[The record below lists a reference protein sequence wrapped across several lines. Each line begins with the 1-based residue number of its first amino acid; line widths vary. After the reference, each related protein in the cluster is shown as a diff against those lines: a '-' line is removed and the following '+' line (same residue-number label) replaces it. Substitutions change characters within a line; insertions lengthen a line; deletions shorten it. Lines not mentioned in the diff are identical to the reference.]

1 MIKKPNKRSYI
12 YATLLLFT
20 GNVLSDEQY
29 QSSHARKF
37 LQNKR
42 RSSIFDSV
50 EADEN
55 EIGSVLNETTTPPPS
70 MPPAQ
75 AKTQTK
81 QALQNTQQQGID
93 QDINVLDQTGGP
105 GTQFGSA
112 TENSI
117 NRFIEDAIEGTTQET
132 PDTAEDLQTEQT
144 EEQET
149 TSEDQPEIATETFE
163 PEQRETPK
171 ETFDTVGEYPGE
183 KVAQQKNVF
192 DAFHEPKEIQL
203 RKEGEQRAQEN
214 ETDKEKKDS
223 DIAEDEL
230 IEFYFEDADIQNLL
244 TQIADIYNI
253 NFITDEIM
261 DPLGPGGKALKGN
274 KISFKTHKPL
284 SKKAA
289 WNLFLTFLDLAGFAL
304 VPEPDPGFYRVVTS
318 DRAQKSP
325 LPSYIGVEPETLPDN
340 DQVVRFVYFIEN
352 AEVNTIKDI
361 VNTLKSPNARALILQ
376 EIKALVITDKAY
388 NIKSLMQI
396 IKELDQISMPQS
408 MSVLKLQRADVMDVK
423 KLYDTISKPGDG
435 DQRPTRM
442 FGARKKSQSIYFP
455 ENARLIA
462 EPRSNSLILLGPQD
476 AIKKIEDFILKYVDV
491 ELEKPYSPLH
501 THQLRYAS
509 AVTVADI
516 MNNMSQ
522 FGAETP
528 AGKAGGVRGG
538 DKYLKPMSFTPEPAT
553 NTIVI
558 KGDYEDYIKALK
570 IIKKL
575 DEPQPQVAV
584 EALILTIN
592 FEDNKEVGSQ
602 IRNKISGTDCQPTSN
617 GLLGQNVDFQ
627 TSGLYGKGIQTN
639 DEGSGTN
646 RLLANLIN
654 LVVGAP
660 AGNTVISLGAD
671 AFGVW
676 GIFNILQ
683 TISNTQVVSNP
694 FLVATNKTQ
703 ATVSIGEIRRVVT
716 STVFAGETPADA
728 FGDFEAELKLE
739 VTPQINSDGMI
750 ILKLNVLLENF
761 ISSVDNDQVAAKQ
774 TRTVDTRTIV
784 ADREVIAIGGLI
796 QNRVAETISKVPILG
811 DIPILGWL
819 FRNKTK
825 NVVKDNLLILIS
837 TRIIEPEVTEIV
849 DEHTQQKLED
859 YYETVETFHD
869 ISDTRDPVS
878 RRFFDDNQEDPA
890 NVVEDFLFRRRSGGA
905 VADSVVAPK
914 SQKDISR
921 SGKFYRPGRTKEPA
935 IVAQYNEYDEEE
947 TPVPKNQLLPRSGLL
962 KSLTEQPDTIQMAQN
977 TRRTRRKRDA
987 RRTLSNFMPDNHR
1000 GVVT

>member
-1 MIKKPNKRSYI
+1 MIKKIQNRTLVC
-12 YATLLLFT
+12 TLLCLFT
-20 GNVLSDEQY
+20 CNVLPDAPFPSKPLHQRM
-29 QSSHARKF
+29 RK
-37 LQNKR
+37 KR
-42 RSSIFDSV
+42 RTSIFDSV
-50 EADEN
+50 DADEN
-55 EIGSVLNETTTPPPS
+55 EVVATSAE
-70 MPPAQ
+70 
-75 AKTQTK
+75 
-81 QALQNTQQQGID
+81 QALRSTEKRAIEQDAQELVETGDPGSQFGTETEDSID
-93 QDINVLDQTGGP
+93 Q
-105 GTQFGSA
+105 
-112 TENSI
+112 
-117 NRFIEDAIEGTTQET
+117 FIQDAIEGTTNEPTPTSLTLEQEQKEAQ
-132 PDTAEDLQTEQT
+132 AEDDPQK
-144 EEQET
+144 
-149 TSEDQPEIATETFE
+149 PEIATETFE
-163 PEQRETPK
+163 PEQREVPH
-171 ETFDTVGEYPGE
+171 ETFDTVGEYPGQ
-183 KVAQQKNVF
+183 KVPQQKNVF
-192 DAFHEPKEIQL
+192 DAFYEPKEIQL
-203 RKEGEQRAQEN
+203 RKSAEQQAHED
-214 ETDKEKKDS
+214 DKKQQDKSAANDE
-223 DIAEDEL
+223 EL

-244 TQIADIYNI
+244 TQVADIYEI
-253 NFITDEIM
+253 NFIPDETI

-284 SKKAA
+284 TKKSA

-304 VPEPDPGFYRVVTS
+304 VPEADPGFYRVVTAE
-318 DRAQKSP
+318 RAQKSP
-325 LPSYIGVEPETLPDN
+325 VPAYIGVEPESLPDN

-361 VNTLKSPNARALILQ
+361 VNTLKSPNSRALILQ

-396 IKELDQISMPQS
+396 IKELDQVSMPQS

-423 KLYDTISKPGDG
+423 KLYDTISKPKDG
-435 DQRPTRM
+435 DQPTRL
-442 FGARKKSQSIYFP
+442 FGARKASESIYFP
-455 ENARLIA
+455 ENARMIA

-476 AIKKIEDFILKYVDV
+476 AIKKIEDFIIKYVDV

-501 THQLRYAS
+501 TYQLRYAS

-516 MNNMSQ
+516 MNNMTQ
-522 FGAETP
+522 FGEGTE

-538 DKYLKPMSFTPEPAT
+538 DKYLKPMSFTAEPAT

-558 KGDYEDYIKALK
+558 KGDYEDYLKALK

-602 IRNKISGTDCQPTSN
+602 IRNKINGTDCQPTSN
-617 GLLGQNVDFQ
+617 GLLGSNVNFQ

-639 DEGSGTN
+639 NDGPGSE

-660 AGNTVISLGAD
+660 AGNTVVSLGAD

-676 GIFNILQ
+676 GIFNVLQ
-683 TISNTQVVSNP
+683 SISNTQVVSNP

-703 ATVSIGEIRRVVT
+703 AAVSIGEIRRVVT
-716 STVFAGETPADA
+716 STVIAGENETPA

-761 ISSVDNDQVAAKQ
+761 ISSLSDTEAAAKQ

-796 QNRVAETISKVPILG
+796 QNRVAETITKVPILG
-811 DIPILGWL
+811 NIPILGWL
-819 FRNKTK
+819 FRNKSK
-825 NVVKDNLLILIS
+825 DVIKDNLLILIS

-859 YYETVETFHD
+859 YYETVESYHD
-869 ISDTRDPVS
+869 ISDLRDPVS
-878 RRFFDDNQEDPA
+878 RRFFDDESEDPA
-890 NVVEDFLFRRRSGGA
+890 NVVEDFLFRRRGSGSTSEETLA
-905 VADSVVAPK
+905 AK
-914 SQKDISR
+914 TEKDITR
-921 SGKFYRPGRTKEPA
+921 AGKFYRPGRTKEPA
-935 IVAQYNEYDEEE
+935 VVSQYQEHEEKEESIVP
-947 TPVPKNQLLPRSGLL
+947 TNQLLPRSGLL
-962 KSLTEQPDTIQMAQN
+962 KALQEQPDAIQLSEN
-977 TRRTRRKRDA
+977 SRRPRRRRDA
-987 RRTLSNFMPDNHR
+987 RRSLDHLMPHR
-1000 GVVT
+1000 QTGVIT